1 MSFVKKVVLVI
12 GASSGIGAS
21 TAIEFT
27 KEGASVVI
35 VGRNQDKLQTVAAEC
50 KKNGLDPLVIKAD
63 ISNDD
68 DVTRIVQETI
78 DKYGKI
84 DILVNNAGIGR
95 FASIFK
101 GNLMNVFDEIIKTNL
116 RGIMKVTT
124 LVAPH
129 IIKTKGNIVNIS
141 SVAGQAVPKNP
152 LLTSYAISKAGL
164 DVFTKAAAVELAP
177 HGVRV
182 NAISPGPVY
191 TDILINAGLKPDE
204 GAIKTFDEIKTAL
217 NRVSTPEEVANMIMY
232 LAGDKCIGV
241 TGSNFLLDN
250 GALLT

>member
-1 MSFVKKVVLVI
+1 MSFVDKVVLVI

-21 TAIEFT
+21 TAIGFT
-27 KEGASVVI
+27 KEGAKVVI
-35 VGRNQDKLQTVAAEC
+35 VGRNEGKLQIVASEC
-50 KKNGLDPLVIKAD
+50 KKNGHDPLVINAD
-63 ISNDD
+63 ISIDD

-84 DILVNNAGIGR
+84 DILVNNAGIVR
-95 FASIFK
+95 FGSILT
-101 GNLMNVFDEIIKTNL
+101 GNLMNTFDEIINTNL

-124 LVAPH
+124 LASPH

-141 SVAGQAVPKNP
+141 SVAGQAVPKP
-152 LLTSYAISKAGL
+152 PIFTSYAISKAGL

-191 TDILINAGLKPDE
+191 TDVLENAGVKSDKE
-204 GAIKTFDEIKTAL
+204 TFDEMKTAL

-232 LAGDKCIGV
+232 LSGDKCIGV
-241 TGSNFLLDN
+241 TGSNFVLDN
-250 GALLT
+250 GMLLT

>member
-1 MSFVKKVVLVI
+1 MSFFEKVVLII

-27 KEGASVVI
+27 KEGAKVVI
-35 VGRNQDKLQTVAAEC
+35 VGRKEDKLQIVATEC
-50 KKNGLDPLVIKAD
+50 KKNGQDPLVIKAD
-63 ISNDD
+63 ISIDD

-84 DILVNNAGIGR
+84 DILVNNAGIVR
-95 FASIFK
+95 FASILK
-101 GNLMNVFDEIIKTNL
+101 GNLMNVFDEIINTNL

-124 LVAPH
+124 LVAPY

-141 SVAGQAVPKNP
+141 SVAGQVVPKNP
-152 LLTSYAISKAGL
+152 LMTSYAISKAGL
-164 DVFTKAAAVELAP
+164 DIFTKATAVELAP

-191 TDILINAGLKPDE
+191 TDILNNADVTVDE
-204 GAIKTFDEIKTAL
+204 GALKSFDQIKTAL

-232 LAGDKCIGV
+232 LSGDKSIGV
-241 TGSNFLLDN
+241 TGSNFVLDN